1 MKDIKLSNGF
11 TVSVEDNA
19 FDNMELLDALE
30 EAQGENPLA
39 FSKAMRI
46 VLGADQRKK
55 LYDHI
60 KAEKKSDVV
69 TPDEIADVFTE
80 IVEALGDT
88 AKN

>member
-1 MKDIKLSNGF
+1 MKEVKLSNGF
-11 TVSVEDNA
+11 TVKVEDNA
-19 FDNMELLDALE
+19 FDNIELLDALE
-30 EAQGENPLA
+30 EAREEDPLA

-60 KAEKKSDVV
+60 KAEKQSAVV